1 MLSLRINPIG
11 AETRSCYVPVIP
23 FTINI
28 NFTSNR
34 KIEILEENRRK
45 SIRVS
50 CRLEVESKTF
60 GQKWFFIYSKN
71 IGMDGMMLT
80 SESSIEK
87 IKKLGIDIDK
97 NIFLS
102 FYLPNDENYVT
113 KISGKV
119 VYVGKKQT
127 QLMVTKF
134 LL

>member
-1 MLSLRINPIG
+1 M
-11 AETRSCYVPVIP
+11 
-23 FTINI
+23 
-28 NFTSNR
+28 
-34 KIEILEENRRK
+34 EENRRK